1 MITRD
6 KFDKFLT
13 DIAQSTLGFRRKIIL
28 IERAIKK
35 IKDEAKNERTIK
47 TNST

>member
-6 KFDKFLT
+6 TFDKFLM
-13 DIAQSTLGFRRKIIL
+13 DVAKSTLSFRRKIVL

-35 IKDEAKNERTIK
+35 IKNEHKRK
-47 TNST
+47 TN